1 VKWEIIA
8 NKLSKAGWCCGCIS
22 SANHDGQQFWV
33 VAAERKNAG
42 RFITRADEKLSAF
55 VELERQLLTVTFYL
69 QSIQANDQ

>member
-42 RFITRADEKLSAF
+42 RFIARADEKLSAF
-55 VELERQLLTVTFYL
+55 VELER
-69 QSIQANDQ
+69 